1 MPETNSRNFIALALL
16 VLAKALGIGGLI
28 VGAHHRVLGGTLL
41 VLDGVFL
48 VAAVAICL
56 GVSRARSK
64 AEIGQKEIL
73 AQMVREGTLK
83 QYLRDLEQRPSARPI
98 TLDDGAAA
106 E

>member
-1 MPETNSRNFIALALL
+1 MPETSRNFIALALL
-16 VLAKALGIGGLI
+16 ILAKALGIAGLI
-28 VGAHHRVLGGTLL
+28 VGASHRFAGGFLL

-56 GVSRARSK
+56 GIARDRKK
-64 AEIGQKEIL
+64 AEAGQKEVL

-83 QYLRDLEQRPSARPI
+83 QYLRDLERPSRPI
-98 TLDDGAAA
+98 SLEDGAAA